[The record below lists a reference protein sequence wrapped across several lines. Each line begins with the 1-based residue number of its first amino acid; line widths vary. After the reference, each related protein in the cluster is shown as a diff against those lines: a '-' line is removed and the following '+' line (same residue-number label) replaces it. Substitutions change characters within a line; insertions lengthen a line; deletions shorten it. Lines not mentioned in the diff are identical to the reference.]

1 MKFFTLVF
9 CIPIPDT
16 FPRCSFCILP
26 PKHQSGRFPLYNEC
40 THLHVTKIT
49 RITILCICIFSF
61 CTLIFYLKYSEYL
74 NIHILYSFTL
84 FLLSV
89 LKLVRRHWFADSSA
103 TIFVAAI
110 HFAYTTINTHI
121 STTLQINH
129 LSLFQR
135 ELLKIEVDTAEL
147 DSEYLSF

>member
-1 MKFFTLVF
+1 MSILGI
-9 CIPIPDT
+9 IPQL
-16 FPRCSFCILP
+16 SAM
-26 PKHQSGRFPLYNEC
+26 
-40 THLHVTKIT
+40 
-49 RITILCICIFSF
+49 
-61 CTLIFYLKYSEYL
+61 
-74 NIHILYSFTL
+74 
-84 FLLSV
+84 LSV
-89 LKLVRRHWFADSSA
+89 LKLVRRHTFADRSA